1 MTAAIGIAYLLAS
14 LTFIAGLRLLSSPV
28 TARQGNRV
36 AAAGMLIALVATL
49 FTHGLTNYWLIAA
62 GVVVGAPIGIGSA
75 RRVKMTAMPQMVA
88 IFNGMGGGAAA
99 LVSTL
104 EFIHQTSGHNTLPT
118 AQAATIALGAAI
130 GSVSFS
136 GSIIAFAKLQE
147 IMTGSAFQFRW
158 TKVANGVLVAAI
170 LVLAAILTVDAA
182 QGTSPN
188 PILFAGLL
196 VLALIL
202 GLVLVVPIGG
212 ADMPVVISLMNS
224 LTGLAAA
231 LTGFVLSNEL
241 LIVSGALV
249 GASGTLLTQLM
260 AKAMNRPLSNVLFGG
275 FGVQPAAAAA
285 GVALPPG
292 ATVREISAEDAAYL
306 MAYSRRVVI
315 VPGYGLA
322 VAQAQHQVRELADL
336 LVDRG
341 VQVKYAIHP
350 VAGRMPGHMNVLLAE
365 ADVPYSQVYEMDA
378 INGEFP
384 STDVVLVV
392 GANDITN
399 PGARD
404 DPSSAIYGMPIL
416 NVDYAANVIV
426 LKRSMRPGFAGIDNP
441 LYYNR
446 KTAMLFGDARDSL
459 QRLVTAVKAIA
470 GPRQIQ
476 RKDKEELE
484 ASRA

>member
-1 MTAAIGIAYLLAS
+1 MSATTAIGIAYLVAS
-14 LTFIAGLRLLSSPV
+14 LTFILGLRMLSSPV
-28 TARQGNRV
+28 TANRGNRV
-36 AAAGMLIALVATL
+36 AAAGMTIALIATL
-49 FTHGLTNYWLIAA
+49 LTPGLSNYLLIAA
-62 GVVVGAPIGIGSA
+62 GIVVGGLLGVGGA
-75 RRVKMTAMPQMVA
+75 RWVRMTAMPQMVA

-104 EFIHQTSGHNTLPT
+104 EFLHQTSGNGSLQSGQGLTV
-118 AQAATIALGAAI
+118 ALGAAI
-130 GSVSFS
+130 GSISFA
-136 GSIIAFAKLQE
+136 GSLIAFAKLQE
-147 IMTGSAFQFRW
+147 IMKGTALRFSW
-158 TKVANGVLVAAI
+158 TKIANGILVAA
-170 LVLAAILTVDAA
+170 VLAIAIAIMLGVTNIYV
-182 QGTSPN
+182 
-188 PILFAGLL
+188 FAGLL
-196 VLALIL
+196 VLALLL
-202 GLVLVVPIGG
+202 GLILVIPIGG

-231 LTGFVLSNEL
+231 LTGFVLNNEL

-249 GASGTLLTQLM
+249 GASGTILTRLM
-260 AKAMNRPLSNVLFGG
+260 AKAMNRPLTNVLFGS
-275 FGVQPAAAAA
+275 FGAQTAA
-285 GVALPPG
+285 GSELPAG
-292 ATVREISAEDAAYL
+292 ATVREISVEDTAVL
-306 MAYSRRVVI
+306 MSYSQRVVI

-336 LVDRG
+336 LSQRG

-399 PGARD
+399 PAARS
-404 DPSSAIYGMPIL
+404 DPGSPIYGMPIL
-416 NVDYAANVIV
+416 NVDQAAHIIV

-441 LYYNR
+441 LYYDP

-459 QRLVTAVKAIA
+459 QRLVSAAKAVAV
-470 GPRQIQ
+470 PRQ
-476 RKDKEELE
+476 RLNKREDRE
-484 ASRA
+484 AVHA

>member
-1 MTAAIGIAYLLAS
+1 MSTTIGIAYLTAS
-14 LTFIAGLRLLSSPV
+14 VLFVLGIRMLSSPV
-28 TARQGNRV
+28 TARNGNRI
-36 AAAGMLIALVATL
+36 AAVGMTIALVAT
-49 FTHGLTNYWLIAA
+49 FFHSGLTNFPLIAVA
-62 GVVVGAPIGIGSA
+62 IILGAALGVGSA
-75 RRVKMTAMPQMVA
+75 LNVKMTAMPQMVA
-88 IFNGMGGGAAA
+88 IFNGMGGGAAS

-104 EFIHQTSGHNTLPT
+104 EFVHQTSGHGTLQT
-118 AQAATIALGAAI
+118 SQAATIALGAAI
-130 GSVSFS
+130 GSVSFA
-136 GSIIAFAKLQE
+136 GSLIAFAKLQE
-147 IMTGSAFQFRW
+147 IMTSSAFQFRW
-158 TKVANGVLVAAI
+158 TKVLNAVIAVVLIALGIAITTGSTSRVVFGVL
-170 LVLAAILTVDAA
+170 L
-182 QGTSPN
+182 G
-188 PILFAGLL
+188 
-196 VLALIL
+196 LALLL
-202 GLVLVVPIGG
+202 GLVLVIPIGG

-231 LTGFVLSNEL
+231 LTGFVLNNEL
-241 LIVSGALV
+241 LIVGGALV
-249 GASGTLLTQLM
+249 GASGTLLTLLM
-260 AKAMNRPLSNVLFGG
+260 ARAMNRPISNVLFGG
-275 FGVQPAAAAA
+275 FGATPLAVE
-285 GVALPPG
+285 GRLPPG
-292 ATVREISAEDAAYL
+292 ATIREISVGDAAVL
-306 MAYSRRVVI
+306 MSYSQRVVI

-336 LVDRG
+336 LTERG

-404 DPSSAIYGMPIL
+404 DPKSAIHGMPIL

-441 LYYNR
+441 LYYNP

-459 QRLVTAVKAIA
+459 QRLVAAVKATVQ
-470 GPRQIQ
+470 PRQA
-476 RKDKEELE
+476 KKTKGSVE
-484 ASRA
+484 AHAS